1 MSEVTGTTNIPNSY
15 STGWKSVRD
24 VSVPAATAPWI
35 AARER
40 ATSRSRYA
48 WARLMPNSASQY
60 DSQLGSLSSSAC

>member
-1 MSEVTGTTNIPNSY
+1 M
-15 STGWKSVRD
+15 RD
-24 VSVPAATAPWI
+24 GSVPAVTALWI

-60 DSQLGSLSSSAC
+60 ASQLG